1 MYSVL
6 LADDSEDDRLL
17 FAVAIARVPGLK
29 LIASVAD
36 GIEAMWYL
44 EGQGEYGNRERFPL
58 PDLLFLDFKMP
69 RLGGLEV
76 LQWLQ
81 TRSVKPRV
89 VVLSGSDLITDRQQA
104 LALGADD
111 FRVKPN
117 APAEMLSLLQSVAE
131 EMQSHHQT
139 RRAV

>member
-17 FAVAIARVPGLK
+17 FEVAIARVPSLK
-29 LIASVAD
+29 LLATVAD

-44 EGQGEYGNRERFPL
+44 EGQGEYGNRQCFPL
-58 PDLLFLDFKMP
+58 PDMLFLDFKMP
-69 RLGGLEV
+69 RMGGLEV

-81 TRSVKPRV
+81 TRTLKPRV
-89 VVLSGSDLITDRQQA
+89 IVLSGSDLISDRQQA

-117 APAEMLSLLQSVAE
+117 APDEMVSLLESVVADAR
-131 EMQSHHQT
+131 SHHETQ
-139 RRAV
+139 RAP

>member
-17 FAVAIARVPGLK
+17 FEVAVGRVPSLK
-29 LIASVAD
+29 LVASVAD
-36 GIEAMWYL
+36 GIEATWYL

-58 PDLLFLDFKMP
+58 PDMLFLDFKMP
-69 RLGGLEV
+69 RMGGLEV

-81 TRSVKPRV
+81 TRNTRPRV
-89 VVLSGSDLITDRQQA
+89 VVLSGSDLSSDRQQA

-111 FRVKPN
+111 FRVKPH
-117 APAEMLSLLQSVAE
+117 APDEMIALLESVVAEMH
-131 EMQSHHQT
+131 SHHQT